1 MPPALSPHPEPAV
14 HHGLLRLHEMREEHE
29 QVLRGLVVR
38 EVQDPDH
45 QVLCLPLGGAG
56 PVRLVP
62 GLWTRGLSE
71 AHPGLDGGE
80 HLLSGRLWSPLSV
93 PVISIVSQSFIA
105 ESLF

>member
-1 MPPALSPHPEPAV
+1 
-14 HHGLLRLHEMREEHE
+14 MREEHE

-56 PVRLVP
+56 PLRVVP

-80 HLLSGRLWSPLSV
+80 PLLSGRLRAPLSV
-93 PVISIVSQSFIA
+93 PVTRA
-105 ESLF
+105 ESVRVL